1 MKFISN
7 LCYKLIKAGCSLAG
21 CILPFSLESQE
32 LPEFY
37 PPKHHE
43 ISDSTFRAY
52 THLLQVTFPELS
64 RSIKN
69 YPAFSIVIYYCHLK
83 AAPDT
88 IWNAIQYA
96 IKIDSMECCKLDF
109 SWALRNK
116 IIKSSITPKQYFEY
130 RKICDT
136 VFKRVDS
143 SLIKE
148 LVKIKQR
155 DEQIRDH
162 HTYEEIRTNKK
173 LQDEMVHLDT
183 INMRH
188 IDDILRRYGR
198 YPGKKLVDEMSE
210 VVASVIQHSPYANQK
225 KYLPYIEKAVYDHD
239 LRPIFLAVMTDRILM
254 IENKP
259 QIYGSQ
265 IIYDE
270 KQKKEVLYKYLGKVN
285 DLEKRR
291 EILRLITLKKYL
303 RNFYPYIEYPKK

>member
-1 MKFISN
+1 MNKSKSHRI
-7 LCYKLIKAGCSLAG
+7 LAIGCV
-21 CILPFSLESQE
+21 ILFALSSFTLFSQE
-32 LPEFY
+32 LQEYY

-64 RSIKN
+64 RRIKN

-83 AAPDT
+83 VAPDT

-96 IKIDSMECCKLDF
+96 MKIDSMECCKLDF

-116 IIKSSITPKQYFEY
+116 IIKSSITAKHYFEY

-143 SLIKE
+143 LLIKE
-148 LVKIKQR
+148 LVKIQQR
-155 DEQIRDH
+155 DEQIREH

-183 INMRH
+183 INMKH
-188 IDDILRRYGR
+188 IDNILLRYGR
-198 YPGKKLVDEMSE
+198 YPGKKLADEMSG
-210 VVASVIQHSPYANQK
+210 VVASVIQHSPYANQA

-239 LRPIFLAVMTDRILM
+239 LSSEYLVVMTDRIRV
-254 IENKP
+254 IAGKP
-259 QIYGSQ
+259 QLYGSQ
-265 IIYDE
+265 IVYDE
-270 KQKKEVLYKYLGKVN
+270 EKKKEVLYNYQGTIQDV
-285 DLEKRR
+285 EKRR
-291 EILRLITLKKYL
+291 ESLGIITLKKYL
-303 RNFYPYIEYPKK
+303 RNYYPNIEYPTK

>member
-1 MKFISN
+1 MNTSKSHRI
-7 LCYKLIKAGCSLAG
+7 LAIG
-21 CILPFSLESQE
+21 WVILFALSSFTLSSQE
-32 LPEFY
+32 LQEYY

-64 RSIKN
+64 RRIKN

-83 AAPDT
+83 VAPDT

-96 IKIDSMECCKLDF
+96 MKIDSMECCKLDF

-116 IIKSSITPKQYFEY
+116 IIKSSITAKQYFEY

-143 SLIKE
+143 LLIKE
-148 LVKIKQR
+148 LVKIQQR
-155 DEQIRDH
+155 DEQIREH

-188 IDDILRRYGR
+188 IDDILLRYGR
-198 YPGKKLVDEMSE
+198 YPGKKLADEMSG
-210 VVASVIQHSPYANQK
+210 VVASVIQHSPYANQA
-225 KYLPYIEKAVYDHD
+225 KYLSYIEKAVYDHD
-239 LRPIFLAVMTDRILM
+239 LRPQYLALLTDRIKM
-254 IENKP
+254 IEDKP
-259 QIYGSQ
+259 QLFCSQ
-265 IIYDE
+265 IVYDE
-270 KQKKEVLYKYLGKVN
+270 KKKKEVLYKYQGTIQEV
-285 DLEKRR
+285 EKRR
-291 EILRLITLKKYL
+291 ESLGIITLKKYL
-303 RNFYPYIEYPKK
+303 RNYYPKIEYPTK

>member
-1 MKFISN
+1 MNKSKSYRILALGCVILFALSSF
-7 LCYKLIKAGCSLAG
+7 KLS
-21 CILPFSLESQE
+21 SQE
-32 LPEFY
+32 LQEYY

-64 RSIKN
+64 RRIKN

-83 AAPDT
+83 VAPDT

-96 IKIDSMECCKLDF
+96 MKIDSMECCKLDF

-116 IIKSSITPKQYFEY
+116 IIKSSITAKHYFEY

-148 LVKIKQR
+148 LVKIQQR
-155 DEQIRDH
+155 DEQIREH

-188 IDDILRRYGR
+188 IDDILLRYGR
-198 YPGKKLVDEMSE
+198 YPGKKLVDEMSG
-210 VVASVIQHSPYANQK
+210 VVASVILHSPYANQV
-225 KYLPYIEKAVYDHD
+225 KYLPYIEKAVYSHD
-239 LRPIFLAVMTDRILM
+239 LSPQYLALLTDRIRM
-254 IENKP
+254 IEDKP
-259 QIYGSQ
+259 QLFCSQ
-265 IIYDE
+265 IVYDE
-270 KQKKEVLYKYLGKVN
+270 KKKKEVLYKYQGTIQEV
-285 DLEKRR
+285 EKRR
-291 EILRLITLKKYL
+291 IRFRMLSLKQYL
-303 RNFYPYIEYPKK
+303 ENYYPKIEYPTK